1 MKGKLLILI
10 IVVVI
15 LIAVAFSYWLLQ
27 TMIKDEHQL
36 HSSGQVSYNTLTVA
50 DDTFAAANLY

>member
-10 IVVVI
+10 LVVVI

-27 TMIKDEHQL
+27 TMIKDEHQN
-36 HSSGQVSYNTLTVA
+36 HSATQVSYSTTA
-50 DDTFAAANLY
+50 TAEDTFQTINSR